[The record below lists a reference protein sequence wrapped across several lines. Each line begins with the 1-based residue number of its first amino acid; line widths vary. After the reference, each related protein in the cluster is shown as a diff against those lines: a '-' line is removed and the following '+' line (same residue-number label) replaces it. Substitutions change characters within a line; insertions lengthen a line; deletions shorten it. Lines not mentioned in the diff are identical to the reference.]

1 MRGGKSHVEAGRGG
15 SDARQA
21 HAGGSAPN
29 KRLTPTRRR
38 ATAWLQATFAVNCR
52 RACRLA
58 RCSRAAWYRQSK
70 AKDQR
75 PLPLRIR
82 VIAEV
87 RPRFGYNR
95 VCVLLRCEGWRVNLR
110 RVQRLYRLEG
120 MEVRLRVRKR
130 RHRSLH
136 RGPVPSA
143 TGLWQRWSMD
153 CVHDQLANGRAFRVP
168 TVVDQW
174 SRESPLLEVVQRIT
188 GADVA
193 AALDRHSA
201 VDDLPQ
207 SINVDQG
214 TEITSQA
221 LDAWACARVITLAFT
236 RPGNPRTTG
245 TSSPIAPGYATN
257 A

>member
-1 MRGGKSHVEAGRGG
+1 M
-15 SDARQA
+15 
-21 HAGGSAPN
+21 
-29 KRLTPTRRR
+29 
-38 ATAWLQATFAVNCR
+38 
-52 RACRLA
+52 
-58 RCSRAAWYRQSK
+58 
-70 AKDQR
+70 
-75 PLPLRIR
+75 
-82 VIAEV
+82 
-87 RPRFGYNR
+87 
-95 VCVLLRCEGWRVNLR
+95 
-110 RVQRLYRLEG
+110 
-120 MEVRLRVRKR
+120 
-130 RHRSLH
+130 
-136 RGPVPSA
+136 
-143 TGLWQRWSMD
+143 
-153 CVHDQLANGRAFRVP
+153 
-168 TVVDQW
+168 
-174 SRESPLLEVVQRIT
+174 LEVVQRIT